1 MSLRRV
7 LSLTRSPDSWLRSVI
22 AAAIVSVGM
31 GCAGGERDG
40 DGGVGSELVGPAV
53 MINEVLANEAGS
65 NVAGEFVELVNAG
78 DAPASLVGWQLSDGS
93 GLRHV
98 FAGDSSLAPGQALV
112 VFGGASAIPAGM
124 ERAVA
129 ASSGSLGLSNGGD
142 SVTLADASGAAVD
155 SISYAGSLSRT
166 DGVSMNRA
174 IDADRDA
181 GFELHT
187 QLASALSSPGTRVDG
202 SPFGDGTGGDDGA
215 DDGTDGADDGTD
227 GTDDGTDGTDGT
239 DDGSDDGGAG
249 EVRVRIVAANLTSG
263 NNQSYDPGHGIRILQ
278 GLAPDVALVSEMNF
292 GDNSSEDIR
301 AFVDQ
306 AFGPEFQFTRQDGV
320 NIPCGVVTRYPI
332 VDSGIIDDPTLT
344 DRDLSFARID
354 VPGDRDLWAISVH
367 LSGSSSTNRT
377 SGANAIV
384 SFVSSRVP
392 ASDLIVVGGDMNTR
406 SRGEACVQRLADVVT
421 TAGPYPVDQAGEED
435 TNQPRN
441 EPYDWVLADP
451 DLDALEVPTEIGSQS
466 FPAGLVLDTRV
477 YSPLSDVA
485 PALAGDSAAQNM
497 QHMAVIRDFLLP
509 AE

>member
-1 MSLRRV
+1 MSLQRV
-7 LSLTRSPDSWLRSVI
+7 LSLTCSPDSWLRSVI
-22 AAAIVSVGM
+22 AVSIVVAGT
-31 GCAGGERDG
+31 GCAGSEQDG
-40 DGGVGSELVGPAV
+40 DRGAGLVGPAV
-53 MINEVLANEAGS
+53 MVNEVLANEVGS
-65 NVAGEFVELVNAG
+65 SVAGEFVELVNAG
-78 DAPASLVGWQLSDGS
+78 DASANLAGWRLSDGS

-98 FAGDSSLAPGQALV
+98 FAAGSLAPGEAFV
-112 VFGGASAIPAGM
+112 VFGGASAIPGGL

-129 ASSGSLGLSNGGD
+129 ASSGALGLSNGGD

-155 SISYAGSLSRT
+155 SFSYSGSLSST

-174 IDADRDA
+174 IDADVDA
-181 GFELHT
+181 SFELHT
-187 QLASALSSPGTRVDG
+187 GLASTSSSPGTRIDG
-202 SPFGDGTGGDDGA
+202 SPFGGDGGD
-215 DDGTDGADDGTD
+215 DDGTDGSDDSADGS
-227 GTDDGTDGTDGT
+227 DDGTDGTDGS
-239 DDGSDDGGAG
+239 DDGADGSDDGAD

-292 GDNSSEDIR
+292 GGNTSEEIR

-306 AFGPEFQFTRQDGV
+306 AFGPEFQFTRQDDV
-320 NIPCGVVTRYPI
+320 NIPCGVVTRFPI
-332 VDSGIIDDPTLT
+332 VDSGIIDDPTLS
-344 DRDLSFARID
+344 DRDLSYARID

-406 SRGEACVQRLADVVT
+406 SRGESCIQRLSEVVT
-421 TAGPYPVDQAGEED
+421 TSGPYPVDQAGEEN
-435 TNQPRN
+435 TNQPRSQ
-441 EPYDWVLADP
+441 PYDWVLADP
-451 DLDALEVPTEIGSQS
+451 DLDALEVPTEIGRQS
-466 FPAGLVLDTRV
+466 FPAGLVFDTRE

-485 PALAGDSAAQNM
+485 PAQAGDSAAQSM

-509 AE
+509 GD